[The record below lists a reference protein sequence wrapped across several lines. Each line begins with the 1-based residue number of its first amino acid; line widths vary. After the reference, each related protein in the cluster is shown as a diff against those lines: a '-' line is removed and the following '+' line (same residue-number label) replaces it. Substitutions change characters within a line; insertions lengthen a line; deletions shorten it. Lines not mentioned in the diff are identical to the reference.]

1 LIGYE
6 MDFKPMLCL
15 QGVLPPEISLEPV
28 DVEQLYDS
36 MHSAL
41 QLQPQAETAKTSEA
55 AAWRAEAAAELA
67 ALEPEHYFTQPD
79 TDSGIAAGP
88 FLSRGRVRRY
98 EAALIGLLLRW
109 GGAARPAG
117 RAATAAVLAAVR
129 ERAFEPPP
137 EHVAEL
143 AGGEGVAGLVFVLL
157 RLKLLPVI
165 VFNFDRH
172 LCQRLAEAL
181 VGYLEVC
188 NTYFEGALQLVVSCN
203 TLGRARW
210 PAACA
215 YHVGCW
221 HQRVY
226 SPNPALPLP
235 SQRCEAEF
243 LSNNE
248 SYYTELRNK
257 AERSAKAAKARR
269 DDKPDKIQGE
279 QGGEYEADAGGY
291 DPDAVVP
298 EFSLAGA
305 PPAGAYCQAPHTR
318 HPACPQKRP
327 CRAAPQPSGRVPA
340 PVPSRQ
346 AQGPL
351 PCGGG
356 GADC

>member
-1 LIGYE
+1 MVSWRGCSHGRGIRQAACPQAYTRPLARPAVGGTGR
-6 MDFKPMLCL
+6 PPAR
-15 QGVLPPEISLEPV
+15 PPEHRLTRRFPPHRLDARSPARR
-28 DVEQLYDS
+28 S
-36 MHSAL
+36 
-41 QLQPQAETAKTSEA
+41 PPTA
-55 AAWRAEAAAELA
+55 R
-67 ALEPEHYFTQPD
+67 PP
-79 TDSGIAAGP
+79 
-88 FLSRGRVRRY
+88 
-98 EAALIGLLLRW
+98 
-109 GGAARPAG
+109 AARPAG

-143 AGGEGVAGLVFVLL
+143 AGGEGVAGLVFDLL

-243 LSNNE
+243 RSNNE
-248 SYYTELRNK
+248 S
-257 AERSAKAAKARR
+257 
-269 DDKPDKIQGE
+269 
-279 QGGEYEADAGGY
+279 
-291 DPDAVVP
+291 
-298 EFSLAGA
+298 
-305 PPAGAYCQAPHTR
+305 
-318 HPACPQKRP
+318 
-327 CRAAPQPSGRVPA
+327 
-340 PVPSRQ
+340 
-346 AQGPL
+346 
-351 PCGGG
+351 
-356 GADC
+356 